1 MSLSLLS
8 RGHASVISSSPRVG
22 KGVFLSL
29 RVKLGSQT
37 VDFYVCAEH
46 VLVVINFLS
55 SLGRTE
61 LIPPL
66 FYCLGACLVLLP
78 PGFVPKQA
86 CLLLWLSKAAFL
98 SNL

>member
-66 FYCLGACLVLLP
+66 FYCLGAHLMLLLH
-78 PGFVPKQA
+78 GFVAKQTS
-86 CLLLWLSKAAFL
+86 LVLWLSKPAFL
-98 SNL
+98 SDH